1 MIKAQNNNNPCLS
14 TSVTWCVQCNQ
25 KVKTTTECN
34 WLLLMEA
41 SVTEL
46 KVCRNYTQLYLS
58 RGRWP
63 EKEKRCTGYAIAE
76 ILREKGRG
84 FYIKGHKRNMKRFT
98 ACTSFLGDQS
108 GTTSQHWIQEVRP
121 DTTGQLTMPEQL
133 PITEGKVVTCTCC
146 VYVNIIS
153 ALSKIPNHGKQIKN
167 KNGGGAGQSSNSKQ
181 QGSLCGNMFHM
192 CVLLGWGRGGNAAPT
207 TQKHLCN
214 NCTSEPNLEHVE
226 ISQFRCTIL
235 PVQKWSLCTLNLSYQ
250 LKTINPYIYFP
261 TSKNKT

>member
-133 PITEGKVVTCTCC
+133 PITEGKVVTCTCR